1 MFELIS
7 ILMCGGGG
15 GAPPPPA
22 YVPAPL
28 KVGTRAP
35 SSAVKRRQTQTKGGG
50 ATMGATTGTLFA
62 GTQGIGDQS
71 LMTGKTLLGG

>member
-15 GAPPPPA
+15 GQPAP
-22 YVPAPL
+22 YVPQPL
-28 KVGTRAP
+28 RVGTRAP
-35 SSAVKRRQTQTKGGG
+35 SSAVKRRQTQSKGGG
-50 ATMGATTGTLFA
+50 AAMGATTGTLFA

>member
-15 GAPPPPA
+15 GQPAP
-22 YVPAPL
+22 YVPHPL
-28 KVGTRAP
+28 RVGTRAP
-35 SSAVKRRQTQTKGGG
+35 SSAVKRRQTQSKGGG

-62 GTQGIGDQS
+62 GAQGIGDQS
-71 LMTGKTLLGG
+71 FSAGKTLLGG

>member
-15 GAPPPPA
+15 GPAPAP
-22 YVPAPL
+22 YVPQPL